1 MYKNRPDPVN
11 MCGVRINHAMA
22 LYLAVKHLQ
31 PSLVIES
38 GVNQGVSTYFI
49 RAASNTTKIFAID
62 PKEKPICDQGERWID
77 QSNLTINYT
86 GENFTDILD
95 LDWKGMVD
103 KKEIDPDSTLVFIDD
118 HLHAFKRIASFM
130 KLGVRHVLV
139 EDNYK
144 NGEGATR
151 TDRNSTPKQMLSAS
165 KWKKEGDWLF
175 NNIITYAEF
184 PPLIPPIMAKES
196 PEPKKRAGGFMVATD
211 ANEDIVH
218 PILRPDL
225 NEDDM
230 KLFKDAVAKLDLDP
244 TLMDRNSYM
253 QFMNYNQFC
262 HIEFLPMPPSLLYQ

>member
-1 MYKNRPDPVN
+1 
-11 MCGVRINHAMA
+11 
-22 LYLAVKHLQ
+22 
-31 PSLVIES
+31 
-38 GVNQGVSTYFI
+38 
-49 RAASNTTKIFAID
+49 
-62 PKEKPICDQGERWID
+62 
-77 QSNLTINYT
+77 
-86 GENFTDILD
+86 
-95 LDWKGMVD
+95 
-103 KKEIDPDSTLVFIDD
+103 
-118 HLHAFKRIASFM
+118 M